1 MGKKPSETMEKNH
14 GPRQE
19 AIAGVLVRQSVVV
32 ECGGSVALKRKM
44 MKDLISRHI

>member
-32 ECGGSVALKRKM
+32 ECGGFEAKNDERL
-44 MKDLISRHI
+44 DI